1 MCRERERERELG
13 CKEGTVNAGGG
24 AGRVGLVVSPASL
37 NHFPA
42 EQLYHYSLWDII
54 PQHYLSSAADGGSS
68 AHLYLY
74 AYIL

>member
-1 MCRERERERELG
+1 MCRERERESLDVK
-13 CKEGTVNAGGG
+13 KEQLMLVVEQV
-24 AGRVGLVVSPASL
+24 RVGPVVSPASL